1 MKLPSARMWPR
12 RLSIYSPR
20 VISSYTHPLL
30 IWSLRADSRI
40 RNRIRN
46 PMRRTHLGVQIA
58 IVLTMVSFVSWPQ
71 FRPVRAQSVWRYA
84 PAAVLQARTLDAARY
99 AGAGRP
105 GMRLNEAAFKSAWR
119 DSIGA
124 TDRGN
129 AFYLSPAIAALGG
142 KLNALLGFARTSLN
156 VPIPYARVLLRNI
169 ITGQVIARGVA
180 NDQGMF
186 SFLDLDTSSYI
197 VELLGPDGSVIAT
210 SSIMSVARGDVRR
223 TEIRAAAAAT
233 TVAASFGNALTGT
246 LDTAANVASSNGV
259 TKTTATLTTQES
271 PR

>member
-1 MKLPSARMWPR
+1 
-12 RLSIYSPR
+12 
-20 VISSYTHPLL
+20 
-30 IWSLRADSRI
+30 
-40 RNRIRN
+40 
-46 PMRRTHLGVQIA
+46 MRRTHLGVQIA
-58 IVLTMVSFVSWPQ
+58 MVLAMVAFISWPQ

-99 AGAGRP
+99 AGDGS
-105 GMRLNEAAFKSAWR
+105 AASAFRSAAR

-129 AFYLSPAIAALGG
+129 AFYLSPAVAALGG
-142 KLNALLGFARTSLN
+142 KLNALVGFARTSLN

-169 ITGQVIARGVA
+169 LTGQVMGRGVA

-186 SFLDLDTSSYI
+186 SFVDLDSSSYI

-233 TVAASFGNALTGT
+233 TVAASFGNALSGT
-246 LDTAANVASSNGV
+246 LDTAANVASGNDV
-259 TKTTATLTTQES
+259 TKTTSTVTTQES

>member
-1 MKLPSARMWPR
+1 
-12 RLSIYSPR
+12 
-20 VISSYTHPLL
+20 
-30 IWSLRADSRI
+30 
-40 RNRIRN
+40 
-46 PMRRTHLGVQIA
+46 LGVQIA
-58 IVLTMVSFVSWPQ
+58 IVLAMVAFVSWPQ
-71 FRPVRAQSVWRYA
+71 FRPVRAQSIWRYA

-99 AGAGRP
+99 AGDGGAGRS
-105 GMRLNEAAFKSAWR
+105 GMSLNEAAFRSAAR

-124 TDRGN
+124 TDRSD
-129 AFYLSPAIAALGG
+129 ASYLSPAVAAVGG

-180 NDQGMF
+180 DDQGMF
-186 SFLDLDTSSYI
+186 SFLDLDTNSYI
-197 VELLGPDGSVIAT
+197 VELLGPDGSVVAT
-210 SSIMSVARGDVRR
+210 SSIMSLARGEVRR

-233 TVAASFGNALTGT
+233 TVKASFGNALTGT

>member
-1 MKLPSARMWPR
+1 M
-12 RLSIYSPR
+12 
-20 VISSYTHPLL
+20 
-30 IWSLRADSRI
+30 SLDGADGSD
-40 RNRIRN
+40 
-46 PMRRTHLGVQIA
+46 V
-58 IVLTMVSFVSWPQ
+58 
-71 FRPVRAQSVWRYA
+71 
-84 PAAVLQARTLDAARY
+84 
-99 AGAGRP
+99 
-105 GMRLNEAAFKSAWR
+105 
-119 DSIGA
+119 
-124 TDRGN
+124 
-129 AFYLSPAIAALGG
+129 FYLSPSVAALGG

-169 ITGQVIARGVA
+169 ITGQVMARGVA

-186 SFLDLDTSSYI
+186 SFLDLDASSYI

-210 SSIMSVARGDVRR
+210 SSIMSMARGDVRR

>member
-1 MKLPSARMWPR
+1 
-12 RLSIYSPR
+12 
-20 VISSYTHPLL
+20 
-30 IWSLRADSRI
+30 
-40 RNRIRN
+40 
-46 PMRRTHLGVQIA
+46 MRRTHLGVQIA
-58 IVLTMVSFVSWPQ
+58 IVLAMVAFVSWPQ

-99 AGAGRP
+99 AGDGARAGRA
-105 GMRLNEAAFKSAWR
+105 GMRLDEAAFRSAAL

-129 AFYLSPAIAALGG
+129 AFYLSPAVAALGG

-169 ITGQVIARGVA
+169 ITGQVMAWGVA

-210 SSIMSVARGDVRR
+210 SSIMSMARGDVRR

-246 LDTAANVASSNGV
+246 LDTAANVASSNGA

>member
-1 MKLPSARMWPR
+1 
-12 RLSIYSPR
+12 
-20 VISSYTHPLL
+20 
-30 IWSLRADSRI
+30 
-40 RNRIRN
+40 
-46 PMRRTHLGVQIA
+46 MRRTHLGVQIA
-58 IVLTMVSFVSWPQ
+58 IVLVMVAFVSWPQ

-99 AGAGRP
+99 AGDGAGAGRP
-105 GMRLNEAAFKSAWR
+105 GMSL
-119 DSIGA
+119 D
-124 TDRGN
+124 N
-129 AFYLSPAIAALGG
+129 AFYLSPTVAALGG

-156 VPIPYARVLLRNI
+156 VPIPYARVLLRNL
-169 ITGQVIARGVA
+169 ITGQVIARSVA

-210 SSIMSVARGDVRR
+210 SSIMSLARGDVRR

-233 TVAASFGNALTGT
+233 TVAASFGNALAGT
-246 LDTAANVASSNGV
+246 LDTAANVASSNDV

>member
-1 MKLPSARMWPR
+1 
-12 RLSIYSPR
+12 
-20 VISSYTHPLL
+20 
-30 IWSLRADSRI
+30 
-40 RNRIRN
+40 
-46 PMRRTHLGVQIA
+46 MRRTHLGVQIA
-58 IVLTMVSFVSWPQ
+58 IVLAMVAFVSWPQ

-99 AGAGRP
+99 AGAATGRP
-105 GMRLNEAAFKSAWR
+105 GMSLDEAVFRSAAR
-119 DSIGA
+119 DSIGM
-124 TDRGN
+124 TDRSD
-129 AFYLSPAIAALGG
+129 AFYLSPALAALGG

-156 VPIPYARVLLRNI
+156 VPIPYARVLLRNL
-169 ITGQVIARGVA
+169 ITGQVIARSVA

-210 SSIMSVARGDVRR
+210 SSIMSLARGDVRR

-233 TVAASFGNALTGT
+233 TVAASFGNALAGT
-246 LDTAANVASSNGV
+246 LDTAANVASSNDV

>member
-1 MKLPSARMWPR
+1 
-12 RLSIYSPR
+12 
-20 VISSYTHPLL
+20 
-30 IWSLRADSRI
+30 
-40 RNRIRN
+40 
-46 PMRRTHLGVQIA
+46 MRRTHLGVQIA
-58 IVLTMVSFVSWPQ
+58 IVLAMVAFVSWPQ

-84 PAAVLQARTLDAARY
+84 PAAALQARTLDAARY
-99 AGAGRP
+99 AGDVAGAGRP
-105 GMRLNEAAFKSAWR
+105 GMSLDEAAFRSAAR
-119 DSIGA
+119 DSIGGA
-124 TDRGN
+124 DRGN
-129 AFYLSPAIAALGG
+129 AFYLSPAVAALGG

-169 ITGQVIARGVA
+169 ITGQVMARGVA

-210 SSIMSVARGDVRR
+210 SSIMSMARGEVRR

>member
-1 MKLPSARMWPR
+1 
-12 RLSIYSPR
+12 
-20 VISSYTHPLL
+20 
-30 IWSLRADSRI
+30 
-40 RNRIRN
+40 
-46 PMRRTHLGVQIA
+46 MRRTHLGVQIT
-58 IVLTMVSFVSWPQ
+58 IVLAMVAFVSWPQ

-99 AGAGRP
+99 AGDGAGAGRP
-105 GMRLNEAAFKSAWR
+105 GMRLDE
-119 DSIGA
+119 
-124 TDRGN
+124 
-129 AFYLSPAIAALGG
+129 AALGG
-142 KLNALLGFARTSLN
+142 KLNALLGFACTSLN

-169 ITGQVIARGVA
+169 ITGQVMARGVA

-210 SSIMSVARGDVRR
+210 SSIMSLARGDVRR

>member
-1 MKLPSARMWPR
+1 
-12 RLSIYSPR
+12 
-20 VISSYTHPLL
+20 
-30 IWSLRADSRI
+30 
-40 RNRIRN
+40 
-46 PMRRTHLGVQIA
+46 LGVQIA
-58 IVLTMVSFVSWPQ
+58 IVLAMVASVSWPQ
-71 FRPVRAQSVWRYA
+71 FRPARALSVWRYA
-84 PAAVLQARTLDAARY
+84 PAAVLQARTLDAARFAGDG
-99 AGAGRP
+99 AGAGGP
-105 GMRLNEAAFKSAWR
+105 GMSLDGAALRSAAR
-119 DSIGA
+119 DSLGA
-124 TDRGN
+124 TNRSD
-129 AFYLSPAIAALGG
+129 AFYLSPSVAALGG

-169 ITGQVIARGVA
+169 ITGQVMARGIA

-210 SSIMSVARGDVRR
+210 SSIKSLARGDVRR

-259 TKTTATLTTQES
+259 TRTTATLTTQES

>member
-1 MKLPSARMWPR
+1 M
-12 RLSIYSPR
+12 
-20 VISSYTHPLL
+20 
-30 IWSLRADSRI
+30 
-40 RNRIRN
+40 
-46 PMRRTHLGVQIA
+46 
-58 IVLTMVSFVSWPQ
+58 
-71 FRPVRAQSVWRYA
+71 
-84 PAAVLQARTLDAARY
+84 
-99 AGAGRP
+99 
-105 GMRLNEAAFKSAWR
+105 
-119 DSIGA
+119 
-124 TDRGN
+124 
-129 AFYLSPAIAALGG
+129 GG

-169 ITGQVIARGVA
+169 ITGQVMARGVA

-186 SFLDLDTSSYI
+186 SFRRSRHKLVI

-210 SSIMSVARGDVRR
+210 SSIMSLARGDVRR

>member
-1 MKLPSARMWPR
+1 
-12 RLSIYSPR
+12 
-20 VISSYTHPLL
+20 
-30 IWSLRADSRI
+30 
-40 RNRIRN
+40 
-46 PMRRTHLGVQIA
+46 MRRTHLGLQIA
-58 IVLTMVSFVSWPQ
+58 IVLAMVAFVSWPQ

-99 AGAGRP
+99 AGAAAGRP
-105 GMRLNEAAFKSAWR
+105 GMSLDEAVFRSAGR
-119 DSIGA
+119 NSIGA
-124 TDRGN
+124 SDRGD
-129 AFYLSPAIAALGG
+129 AFYLSPALAALGG

-156 VPIPYARVLLRNI
+156 APIPYARVLLRNL
-169 ITGQVIARGVA
+169 ITGQVIARSVA

-210 SSIMSVARGDVRR
+210 SSIMSLARGDVRR

-233 TVAASFGNALTGT
+233 TVAASFGNALAGT
-246 LDTAANVASSNGV
+246 LDTAANVASSNDV